1 MRKNKVRKVA
11 IIVVVAVATLLLA
24 AALIVPHLIDV
35 NQYHSQIQTQLEKR
49 LGRQVSLGHMELSL
63 FPPSFQ
69 VENAVIAEDS
79 RFATGRSFATAEKLA
94 VSVKF
99 WPLLHKDVE
108 IKSLQ
113 LDRPRI
119 ELVKDAHGAWN
130 FDSLGQQGKPSP
142 GTKAPGQEP
151 VGQGGQFELA
161 RLLITDGQVAITDL
175 QQRQSRVVYDHI
187 DLNVTDFAPNQQF
200 SMKVSALLPGA
211 VKQDILLEGKAG
223 PIQADA
229 LKTPFDGRLRLDQVP
244 ISAAEKFLNLQ
255 ALNGIEA
262 VVSGEAKV
270 RNSNGKLDSS
280 GAIRLDDA
288 HIHNVN
294 VGYPIT
300 LDYDISDDTATEL
313 IQVRKGDLK
322 LGSTPITISGSLNTK
337 PTPAQ
342 IDLKLT
348 AANASIGEAARLA
361 SAFGVAFGKETDVTG
376 QRPALCPQSGHQRQR
391 ISAAGESCGH

>member
-1 MRKNKVRKVA
+1 MPKNKVRKIA
-11 IIVVVAVATLLLA
+11 IIVAVSLAVLLVA

-35 NQYHSQIQTQLEKR
+35 NQYHSQIQAQLEKR
-49 LGRQVSLGHMELSL
+49 LGRQVTLGNIELSL

-69 VENAVIAEDS
+69 VENAIIAEDS

-99 WPLLHKDVE
+99 WPLLRKDIE

-119 ELVKDAHGAWN
+119 ELVKDARGIWN
-130 FDSLGQQGKPSP
+130 FDSLGKQEHGKPSTATKEP
-142 GTKAPGQEP
+142 GEQSS
-151 VGQGGQFELA
+151 GQFELA
-161 RLLITDGQVAITDL
+161 HLLITDGQVAITDM
-175 QQRQSRVVYDHI
+175 QQRETRAVYDHI
-187 DLNVTDFAPNQQF
+187 DLNVTDFAPDQQF
-200 SMKVSALLPGA
+200 SLKISALLPGA

-223 PIQADA
+223 PLQADT

-244 ISAAEKFLNLQ
+244 ISAATKFLNLQ

-262 VVSGEAKV
+262 IVSGEAKV
-270 RNSNGKLDSS
+270 SNAAGKLGSS
-280 GAIRLDDA
+280 GSIRLEDA
-288 HIHNVN
+288 HIHGVN

-300 LDYDISDDTATEL
+300 LDYDISDDTATDL
-313 IQVRKGDLK
+313 IQIRKGNLK
-322 LGSTPITISGSLNTK
+322 LGSTPLTIAGSLNNK

-348 AANASIGEAARLA
+348 AANE
-361 SAFGVAFGKETDVTG
+361 
-376 QRPALCPQSGHQRQR
+376 
-391 ISAAGESCGH
+391 